1 MIDAG
6 NVNILIK
13 EGEGLTV
20 EFKEHFTPR
29 IDEDIVAFAN
39 TKGGVILLGVRDDR
53 TVSGE
58 KLINDLKARI
68 NSVARNC
75 NPPIQVKIKQLHNI
89 IAIEV
94 PQGEEKPYS
103 CSPGY
108 FRRLDGTTQKMTNHE
123 LRTMFQEHEKIS
135 FEEKTNRGVSW
146 KDISREKIRN
156 FLKEA
161 DIGIKKIIPQD
172 ILTSLSLVQK
182 GRITNAG
189 ALMFASKVEKF
200 IPHAES
206 IFASFKGTDKT
217 NIYDR
222 NDVKDDLLIQFSEAV
237 AFLKKHLNVRS
248 EIRGVDRFDIY
259 EIPLDALREAVVNAI
274 VHRNYAIKGTSIYVR
289 IYDDRVEIE
298 NPGGLPAGITRR
310 DFAKSS
316 VRRNPIIA
324 DLFHRMGKV
333 ERMGSGID
341 RMRNLM
347 RDAGLKEPMFEMDDF
362 FRVTFYRD
370 PRYSLKADRATGE
383 KGLGEKLGERLVEKG
398 AEDTTQKTTYKTTRK
413 KAEEK
418 AGEGSVKRLADGLAD
433 GLVERLAESQK
444 RILEL
449 TKENPYISKNELSKK
464 IGISTTAIDKNITKL
479 KKEGLL
485 KRIGPDKGGHWEIV
499 KS

>member
-1 MIDAG
+1 MTDADKT
-6 NVNILIK
+6 NILIK

-58 KLINDLKARI
+58 KLTNDLKARI
-68 NSVARNC
+68 NSITRNC
-75 NPPIQVKIKQLHNI
+75 NPPVQVRIKQLHTI

-103 CSPGY
+103 CSSGY
-108 FRRLDGTTQKMTNHE
+108 FRRLDGTTQKMSNHE

-135 FEEKTNRGVSW
+135 FEEKTNRSVSW

-161 DIGIKKIIPQD
+161 DISIRKIIPQN

-189 ALMFASKVEKF
+189 ALMFASRVDKF

-206 IFASFKGTDKT
+206 IFAAFKGTDKT

-222 NDVKDDLLIQFSEAV
+222 HDVKDDLLIQFNEAV
-237 AFLKKHLNVRS
+237 AFLKKHLNIRS
-248 EIRGVDRFDIY
+248 EIRGFERSDIY

-274 VHRNYAIKGTSIYVR
+274 VHRNYTISGTSIYIR
-289 IYDDRVEIE
+289 IFDDRVEIE
-298 NPGGLPAGITRR
+298 NPGGLPDGITKR
-310 DFAKSS
+310 DFAQSS

-333 ERMGSGID
+333 ERMGSGIE
-341 RMRNLM
+341 RMRELM
-347 RDAGLKEPMFEMDDF
+347 HDAGLKEPVFEMDTF

-370 PRYSLKADRATGE
+370 PRYSLKADRETGE
-383 KGLGEKLGERLVEKG
+383 KTTQKTTQKKLGERLGDKL
-398 AEDTTQKTTYKTTRK
+398 
-413 KAEEK
+413 
-418 AGEGSVKRLADGLAD
+418 GERMG
-433 GLVERLAESQK
+433 
-444 RILEL
+444 
-449 TKENPYISKNELSKK
+449 KNEMNILDIINQNKFIIIPKLSKSLK
-464 IGISTTAIDKNITKL
+464 ISTTAVENNI
-479 KKEGLL
+479 
-485 KRIGPDKGGHWEIV
+485 
-499 KS
+499 

>member
-1 MIDAG
+1 MTDADKT
-6 NVNILIK
+6 NILIK

-58 KLINDLKARI
+58 KLTNDLKARI
-68 NSVARNC
+68 NSIARNC
-75 NPPIQVKIKQLHNI
+75 APPIQTKIKHIQNI
-89 IAIEV
+89 VAIEV
-94 PQGEEKPYS
+94 SQGEEKPYS
-103 CSPGY
+103 CSSGY
-108 FRRLDGTTQKMTNHE
+108 FRRLDGTTQKMSNHE
-123 LRTMFQEHEKIS
+123 LRIMFQENEKIS
-135 FEEKTNRGVSW
+135 FEEKTNRSVSW

-161 DIGIKKIIPQD
+161 DISIRKIIPQN

-189 ALMFASKVEKF
+189 ALMFASRVDKF

-206 IFASFKGTDKT
+206 IFAAFKGTDKT

-222 NDVKDDLLIQFSEAV
+222 HDVKDDLLIQFNEAV

-248 EIRGVDRFDIY
+248 EIRGFDRSDIY

-274 VHRNYAIKGTSIYVR
+274 VHRNYTINGTSIYVR
-289 IYDDRVEIE
+289 IFDDRVEIE
-298 NPGGLPAGITRR
+298 NPGGLPNGITKR

-324 DLFHRMGKV
+324 DLFNRMGKV

-347 RDAGLKEPMFEMDDF
+347 RDAGLKEPVFEMDEF

-370 PRYSLKADRATGE
+370 PRYSLKADSFEKVRATSE
-383 KGLGEKLGERLVEKG
+383 KTRGNTREKTREKII
-398 AEDTTQKTTYKTTRK
+398 RSL
-413 KAEEK
+413 KANPEITM
-418 AGEGSVKRLADGLAD
+418 
-433 GLVERLAESQK
+433 ERLAE
-444 RILEL
+444 IV
-449 TKENPYISKNELSKK
+449 
-464 IGISTTAIDKNITKL
+464 GISSKGVEWQINKL
-479 KKEGLL
+479 KEDGVIR
-485 KRIGPDKGGHWEIV
+485 RIGPAKGGHWEIV
-499 KS
+499 DA

>member
-1 MIDAG
+1 MMDA
-6 NVNILIK
+6 NKIQILVQ

-58 KLINDLKARI
+58 KLTNDLKARI
-68 NSVARNC
+68 NSIARNC
-75 NPPIQVKIKQLHNI
+75 NPPVQVKIKQLQNI
-89 IAIEV
+89 IALEV
-94 PQGEEKPYS
+94 PRGEEKPYN
-103 CSPGY
+103 CSSGY

-123 LRTMFQEHEKIS
+123 LRIMFQEHEKIS
-135 FEEKTNRGVSW
+135 FEEKTNRSVSW

-161 DIGIKKIIPQD
+161 DIGIRKIIPQN

-189 ALMFASKVEKF
+189 ALMFASRVDKF

-206 IFASFKGTDKT
+206 IFTAFKGTDKT

-222 NDVKDDLLIQFSEAV
+222 HDVKDDLLIQFNEAV

-248 EIRGVDRFDIY
+248 EIRGFDRSDIY

-274 VHRNYAIKGTSIYVR
+274 VHRNYTINGTSIYVR
-289 IYDDRVEIE
+289 IFDDRVEIE
-298 NPGGLPAGITRR
+298 NPGGLPNGITKR

-324 DLFHRMGKV
+324 DLFNRMGKG

-347 RDAGLKEPMFEMDDF
+347 RDAGLKEPVFEMDEF

-370 PRYSLKADRATGE
+370 PRYSLKADSFEKVRATRE
-383 KGLGEKLGERLVEKG
+383 KTRGNTREKIIRSL
-398 AEDTTQKTTYKTTRK
+398 
-413 KAEEK
+413 KANPEITM
-418 AGEGSVKRLADGLAD
+418 
-433 GLVERLAESQK
+433 ERLAE
-444 RILEL
+444 IV
-449 TKENPYISKNELSKK
+449 
-464 IGISTTAIDKNITKL
+464 GISSKGVEWQINKL
-479 KKEGLL
+479 KEDGVVR
-485 KRIGPDKGGHWEIV
+485 RIGPAKGGHWEIV
-499 KS
+499 TG

>member
-1 MIDAG
+1 MMD
-6 NVNILIK
+6 VDKVQILVQ

-53 TVSGE
+53 TISGE
-58 KLINDLKARI
+58 KLTNDLKARI

-75 NPPIQVKIKQLHNI
+75 NPPVQVKIKQLQNI

-94 PQGEEKPYS
+94 PQGEDKPYN
-103 CSPGY
+103 CSSGY

-123 LRTMFQEHEKIS
+123 LRIMFQEHEKIS
-135 FEEKTNRGVSW
+135 FEEKTNRSVSW

-161 DIGIKKIIPQD
+161 DISIRKIIPQN

-189 ALMFASKVEKF
+189 ALMFASRVDKF

-206 IFASFKGTDKT
+206 IFAAFKGTDKT

-222 NDVKDDLLIQFSEAV
+222 HDVKDDLLIQFNEAV

-248 EIRGVDRFDIY
+248 EIQGFDRSDIY

-274 VHRNYAIKGTSIYVR
+274 VHRNYTINGTSIYVR
-289 IYDDRVEIE
+289 IFDDRVEIE
-298 NPGGLPAGITRR
+298 NPGGLANGITKR

-316 VRRNPIIA
+316 VRRNPLIA
-324 DLFHRMGKV
+324 DLFNRMGKV
-333 ERMGSGID
+333 ERMGSGIE
-341 RMRNLM
+341 RMRELM
-347 RDAGLKEPMFEMDDF
+347 RDTGLKEPVFEMDAF

-370 PRYSLKADRATGE
+370 PRYSLKA
-383 KGLGEKLGERLVEKG
+383 EKLQKG
-398 AEDTTQKTTYKTTRK
+398 IEITTQKDTQKIPRKYPEELTGNQLNLLALLEKDGSLTR
-413 KAEEK
+413 EQ
-418 AGEGSVKRLADGLAD
+418 
-433 GLVERLAESQK
+433 LAEK
-444 RILEL
+444 L
-449 TKENPYISKNELSKK
+449 NISPETVKKNLANLKYKK
-464 IGISTTAIDKNITKL
+464 LIN
-479 KKEGLL
+479 
-485 KRIGPDKGGHWEIV
+485 RIGPDKGGHWEIV
-499 KS
+499 NV

>member
-1 MIDAG
+1 MTDADMI
-6 NVNILIK
+6 NVLIK

-29 IDEDIVAFAN
+29 IDEDMVAFAN
-39 TKGGVILLGVRDDR
+39 TKGGVILLGVRDNR
-53 TVSGE
+53 TVNGE
-58 KLINDLKARI
+58 KLTNDLKARI

-75 NPPIQVKIKQLHNI
+75 NPPILPRIKQLQNI

-94 PQGEEKPYS
+94 PQGEEKPYN
-103 CSPGY
+103 CSSGY
-108 FRRLDGTTQKMTNHE
+108 FRRLDGTTQKMSNHE

-135 FEEKTNRGVSW
+135 FEEKTNRSVSW

-161 DIGIKKIIPQD
+161 DISMRKIISQN

-189 ALMFASKVEKF
+189 ALMFASRVDKF

-206 IFASFKGTDKT
+206 IFAAFKGTDKT

-222 NDVKDDLLIQFSEAV
+222 HDVKDDLLIQFNEAV

-248 EIRGVDRFDIY
+248 EIRGFDRSDIY

-274 VHRNYAIKGTSIYVR
+274 VHRNYTINGTSIYVR
-289 IYDDRVEIE
+289 IFDDRVEIE
-298 NPGGLPAGITRR
+298 NPGGLPNGITKR

-324 DLFHRMGKV
+324 DLFNRMGKV

-347 RDAGLKEPMFEMDDF
+347 RDAGLKEPVFEMDEF

-370 PRYSLKADRATGE
+370 PRYSLKADSFEKVRATSE
-383 KGLGEKLGERLVEKG
+383 KTRGNTREKTREKII
-398 AEDTTQKTTYKTTRK
+398 RSL
-413 KAEEK
+413 KANPEITM
-418 AGEGSVKRLADGLAD
+418 
-433 GLVERLAESQK
+433 ERLAE
-444 RILEL
+444 IV
-449 TKENPYISKNELSKK
+449 
-464 IGISTTAIDKNITKL
+464 GISSKGVEWQINKL
-479 KKEGLL
+479 KEDGVIR
-485 KRIGPDKGGHWEIV
+485 RIGPAKGGHWEIV
-499 KS
+499 TG

>member
-1 MIDAG
+1 MTDADKT
-6 NVNILIK
+6 NILIK

-58 KLINDLKARI
+58 KLTNDLKARI
-68 NSVARNC
+68 NSITRNC
-75 NPPIQVKIKQLHNI
+75 NPPVQVRIKQLHTI

-103 CSPGY
+103 CSSGY
-108 FRRLDGTTQKMTNHE
+108 FRRLDGTTQKMSNHE
-123 LRTMFQEHEKIS
+123 LRIMFRENEKIS
-135 FEEKTNRGVSW
+135 FEEKTNRSVSW

-161 DIGIKKIIPQD
+161 DISIRKIIPQD
-172 ILTSLSLVQK
+172 IMTSLSLVQK

-189 ALMFASKVEKF
+189 ALMFASRVDKF

-206 IFASFKGTDKT
+206 IFAAFNGTDKT

-222 NDVKDDLLIQFSEAV
+222 HDVKDDLLIQFNEAV

-248 EIRGVDRFDIY
+248 EILCFYRSDIY

-274 VHRNYAIKGTSIYVR
+274 VHRNYTISGTSIYVR

-298 NPGGLPAGITRR
+298 NPGGLPDGITRR

-324 DLFHRMGKV
+324 DLFNRMGKV

-347 RDAGLKEPMFEMDDF
+347 RDAGLKEPVFEMDDF

-370 PRYSLKADRATGE
+370 PRYSLKVGRETGE
-383 KGLGEKLGERLVEKG
+383 KGLVG
-398 AEDTTQKTTYKTTRK
+398 TTQKTT
-413 KAEEK
+413 
-418 AGEGSVKRLADGLAD
+418 
-433 GLVERLAESQK
+433 QK
-444 RILEL
+444 
-449 TKENPYISKNELSKK
+449 
-464 IGISTTAIDKNITKL
+464 
-479 KKEGLL
+479 
-485 KRIGPDKGGHWEIV
+485 
-499 KS
+499 

>member
-1 MIDAG
+1 MDA
-6 NVNILIK
+6 NKVQILVQ

-58 KLINDLKARI
+58 KLTNDMKARI

-75 NPPIQVKIKQLHNI
+75 SPPVQVKIKQLQNI

-94 PQGEEKPYS
+94 PQGEEKPYN
-103 CSPGY
+103 CSSGY

-123 LRTMFQEHEKIS
+123 LRIMFQEHEKIS
-135 FEEKTNRGVSW
+135 FEEKTNRSVSW

-161 DIGIKKIIPQD
+161 DISIRKIIPQN

-189 ALMFASKVEKF
+189 ALMFASRVDKF

-206 IFASFKGTDKT
+206 IFAAFKGTDKT

-222 NDVKDDLLIQFSEAV
+222 NDVKDDLLIQFNEAV

-248 EIRGVDRFDIY
+248 EIRGFDRSDIY

-274 VHRNYAIKGTSIYVR
+274 VHRNYTINGTSIYVR
-289 IYDDRVEIE
+289 IFDDRVEIE
-298 NPGGLPAGITRR
+298 NPGGLPNGITKR

-316 VRRNPIIA
+316 VRRNPLIA
-324 DLFHRMGKV
+324 DLFNRMGKV

-347 RDAGLKEPMFEMDDF
+347 RDAGLKEPVFEMDEF

-370 PRYSLKADRATGE
+370 PRYSLKADSFEKVRATSE
-383 KGLGEKLGERLVEKG
+383 KTRGNTREKTREKII
-398 AEDTTQKTTYKTTRK
+398 RSL
-413 KAEEK
+413 KANPEITM
-418 AGEGSVKRLADGLAD
+418 
-433 GLVERLAESQK
+433 ERLAE
-444 RILEL
+444 IV
-449 TKENPYISKNELSKK
+449 
-464 IGISTTAIDKNITKL
+464 GISSKGVEWQINKL
-479 KKEGLL
+479 KEDGVIR
-485 KRIGPDKGGHWEIV
+485 RIGPAKGGHWEIV
-499 KS
+499 TGQPIRN

>member
-1 MIDAG
+1 MMDA
-6 NVNILIK
+6 NKIQILVQ

-53 TVSGE
+53 TISGE
-58 KLINDLKARI
+58 KLTNDLKARI
-68 NSVARNC
+68 NSIARNC
-75 NPPIQVKIKQLHNI
+75 NPPVQVKIKQL
-89 IAIEV
+89 
-94 PQGEEKPYS
+94 
-103 CSPGY
+103 
-108 FRRLDGTTQKMTNHE
+108 
-123 LRTMFQEHEKIS
+123 
-135 FEEKTNRGVSW
+135 

-161 DIGIKKIIPQD
+161 DISIRKIIPQN

-206 IFASFKGTDKT
+206 IFAAFKGTDKT

-222 NDVKDDLLIQFSEAV
+222 NDVKDDLLIQFGEAV

-248 EIRGVDRFDIY
+248 EIRGFDRFDIY

-289 IYDDRVEIE
+289 IYEDRVEIE
-298 NPGGLPAGITRR
+298 NPGGLPDGITKR
-310 DFAKSS
+310 DFGKSS

-333 ERMGSGID
+333 ERMGSGIE
-341 RMRNLM
+341 RMRELM
-347 RDAGLKEPMFEMDDF
+347 REAGLKEPVFEMDAF

-370 PRYSLKADRATGE
+370 PRYSLKADRFQKAGKKDGETGE
-383 KGLGEKLGERLVEKG
+383 KRSEKIQREVGEKVGGRAEKIRRKYGENAEKGLEESWVKKLGEKLGERL
-398 AEDTTQKTTYKTTRK
+398 
-413 KAEEK
+413 
-418 AGEGSVKRLADGLAD
+418 GEN
-433 GLVERLAESQK
+433 EN
-444 RILEL
+444 RILE
-449 TKENPYISKNELSKK
+449 IVAKNKFVTIPELSKTL
-464 IGISTTAIDKNITKL
+464 GISTTAVENNLAKL
-479 KKEGLL
+479 KVKKIL

-499 KS
+499 NG